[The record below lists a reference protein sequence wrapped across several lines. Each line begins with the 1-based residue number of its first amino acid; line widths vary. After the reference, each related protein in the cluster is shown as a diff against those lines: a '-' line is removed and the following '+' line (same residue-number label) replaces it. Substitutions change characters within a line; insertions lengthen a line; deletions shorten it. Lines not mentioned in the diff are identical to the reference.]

1 MDKTNLI
8 VLRGDTALEF
18 QTDTLY
24 PNTYYRC
31 LKVEENDYEEYLVY
45 GIIFDKEGFDKN
57 FELAYDRIMR
67 DWERIGLIKKGKL
80 VSKKAF
86 NELASVHLYGKQ
98 TNNLRIILFGH
109 PKECMY
115 GFYPKY
121 RENQAK
127 QLLTMYEWC
136 INVIGGDMNYFDFK
150 YIQFGN
156 SGVPLSYG
164 NLRIS

>member
-1 MDKTNLI
+1 MNKTNLI

-31 LKVEENDYEEYLVY
+31 LKVEENGIEEYLVY
-45 GIIFDKEGFDKN
+45 GIVFDKQGFDKN

-67 DWERIGLIKKGKL
+67 DWEHIGLIKKGKL
-80 VSKKAF
+80 VNKKVF

-127 QLLTMYEWC
+127 QLLTIYQWC
-136 INVIGGDMNYFDFK
+136 INVIEGDMEYFDFK
-150 YIQFGN
+150 YIQFGRN
-156 SGVPLSYG
+156 GVPINYG
-164 NLRIS
+164 NLRNN